1 MTGPLDLEYL
11 IERCNPEKS
20 YPPIPH
26 GAAIVELLT
35 ELQARRKL
43 TELAAGQQLLKL
55 TEFIESK
62 RDDAIAEMHA
72 AKNGREESMQHSRAA
87 ALAEVL
93 RYAKE
98 IEHGN

>member
-1 MTGPLDLEYL
+1 MTPTQRYRLL
-11 IERCNPEKS
+11 IE
-20 YPPIPH
+20 YI
-26 GAAIVELLT
+26 
-35 ELQARRKL
+35 Q
-43 TELAAGQQLLKL
+43 
-55 TEFIESK
+55 SK

-98 IEHGN
+98 LETK